1 MSEASKSLLAST
13 DHGQLGP
20 IGPDY
25 FGFYTR
31 EIMELL
37 SQDEDPLPSTSRTSE
52 LTRKKCG
59 GVRGKD
65 TIDTSGRGTVSSFS
79 NSIGAGFTD
88 FKKERLRSL
97 LRQGVFGLA
106 PEVDEMLDPVI
117 AMCQLQSQVINRK
130 CSPNVNEV
138 ACKGDAEQVPC
149 KKLKTSIYSSHSSL
163 KHGSCRE
170 GSVSNGIDS
179 KSLDAALSEKEMSN
193 FKKNCAHCHCQN
205 TSQLTSPNG
214 PKSLCDGCIS
224 SYGKDKDL
232 HSDSN
237 IGADKENGEML
248 VSAITLAY
256 NFSKLQVHL
265 GGLVW
270 VDDDLQFLLES
281 DSSEVEE
288 TVKKYSD
295 ELFATLGH
303 MEQKLEELLNTVVS
317 RCRPMTRPEKQEL
330 RKLIQKLP
338 QNNLARVVE
347 IVQHSKL
354 ADSRP
359 SDEYFVDLEKEDNVT
374 LWRLFYYVKAVE
386 KARELLL

>member
-25 FGFYTR
+25 FGFYTC

-52 LTRKKCG
+52 LTRKKCS

-97 LRQGVFGLA
+97 LRQGVFDLA

-117 AMCQLQSQVINRK
+117 AMCQLQSQVRNRK

-138 ACKGDAEQVPC
+138 ACKGDAEQVPR
-149 KKLKTSIYSSHSSL
+149 KKLKTSIYSLHSSL

-237 IGADKENGEML
+237 IGADKENGE
-248 VSAITLAY
+248 
-256 NFSKLQVHL
+256 
-265 GGLVW
+265 

-295 ELFATLGH
+295 ELFATVISRTFRFYVRKAFRPFIDIVCGLVAGWSP
-303 MEQKLEELLNTVVS
+303 ELY
-317 RCRPMTRPEKQEL
+317 RPMTRPEKQEL

>member
-13 DHGQLGP
+13 DQDQEGP

-25 FGFYTR
+25 FGFYAR

-37 SQDEDPLPSTSRTSE
+37 SQDEDPMPSISRTSE
-52 LTRKKCG
+52 LTRKNCG
-59 GVRGKD
+59 GVRGRD
-65 TIDTSGRGTVSSFS
+65 TIDTSGSGTVSSFS

-97 LRQGVFGLA
+97 LRQGVFDLA

-117 AMCQLQSQVINRK
+117 AMCQLQSQVRKRK
-130 CSPNVNEV
+130 CSSNVNEV
-138 ACKGDAEQVPC
+138 ACEGDAEEVPH
-149 KKLKTSIYSSHSSL
+149 KKLKTSIYSSASPL

-179 KSLDAALSEKEMSN
+179 ESLDAVLSEKEMSN
-193 FKKNCAHCHCQN
+193 FKKNRAHCHCQN
-205 TSQLTSPNG
+205 TSQLLTNPKG
-214 PKSLCDGCIS
+214 PKSLCNACLS
-224 SYGKDKDL
+224 RHGKDKDL

-237 IGADKENGEML
+237 MGADKENG
-248 VSAITLAY
+248 
-256 NFSKLQVHL
+256 Q
-265 GGLVW
+265 

-281 DSSEVEE
+281 DSSEVLE

-295 ELFATLGH
+295 ELSATLGH
-303 MEQKLEELLNTVVS
+303 MERKLEELLNTVVS
-317 RCRPMTRPEKQEL
+317 RCRRMTRAEKQEL

-347 IVQHSKL
+347 IVQHSKV